1 MSQPLANYLRAYRKR
16 SGLTQREVA
25 LLLGCRDGGQVSR
38 YEKQH
43 YLPPLRTALAC
54 GVIFRVPLTQL
65 FAGIQAG
72 IVKEIADRIV
82 NLRLELEAKLNR
94 NPRSALTLRKLH
106 WLEEHHGRDQT
117 GPGESS

>member
-16 SGLTQREVA
+16 SGLSQREVA
-25 LLLGCRDGGQVSR
+25 LLLGCKDGAQVSR

-54 GVIFRVPLTQL
+54 GVIFCIPLTQL

-72 IVKEIADRIV
+72 IVREIAGRID
-82 NLRLELEAKLNR
+82 NLRVELTAKLSQS
-94 NPRSALTLRKLH
+94 PRSARTLRKLH
-106 WLEEHHGRDQT
+106 WLEACHSRDQSNSAPT
-117 GPGESS
+117 S